1 MLMHW
6 MMANPWPSFF
16 GHLFDYYFKQGG
28 GYFGAKKAL
37 QPVSIVWDY
46 YAAGDRSLAHVYA
59 VNQTGQPLQNV
70 KATVAFYNI
79 DGTRKV
85 VKEAANISV
94 PAYSSQTALEIPR
107 LPGLSS
113 TYFVRCDLT
122 AADGAPLAENVY
134 WESTTDDDL
143 GPVSNDKQFTT
154 ELVKWADLTALNH
167 MPSTP
172 VEAAVTASGT
182 GQRTARITLTN
193 RSRHIAFFI
202 RAEVTKGEDGNEIL
216 PITYDDNY
224 ITLLPHQSRT
234 IEAHFQASE
243 LGGAAPALRVEG
255 YNVPKKLLA
264 IP

>member
-1 MLMHW
+1 M
-6 MMANPWPSFF
+6 F
-16 GHLFDYYFKQGG
+16 
-28 GYFGAKKAL
+28 
-37 QPVSIVWDY
+37 WDY
-46 YAAGDRSLAHVYA
+46 YAPGDRSTAHVYA

-70 KATVAFYNI
+70 KATVAFFNI

-122 AADGAPLAENVY
+122 AADGSPLAENVY

-143 GPVSNDKQFTT
+143 GPASNDKQFTT
-154 ELVKWADLTALNH
+154 ELVKWADLTVLNR
-167 MPSTP
+167 MPPTP
-172 VEAAVTASGT
+172 VEVAVASSGT
-182 GQRTARITLTN
+182 DQRAARITLTN
-193 RSRHIAFFI
+193 KSRHIAFFI
-202 RAEVTKGEDGNEIL
+202 RAEVTRGMDGNEIL
-216 PITYDDNY
+216 PITYDDND
-224 ITLLPHQSRT
+224 ITLFPHQSRT
-234 IEAHFQASE
+234 IEAHFESSE